1 VSRHS
6 WARFALRLIAS
17 LLVVYALGSIVAWT
31 PDVGQWHACGRLI
44 AVTVAMMAALA
55 WHDLGERPWRV

>member
-1 VSRHS
+1 MIRYS

-31 PDVGQWHACGRLI
+31 PDVEQWHACGRLI
-44 AVTVAMMAALA
+44 AMIVAVMGALA
-55 WHDLGERPWRV
+55 WHDLVEGTWRV